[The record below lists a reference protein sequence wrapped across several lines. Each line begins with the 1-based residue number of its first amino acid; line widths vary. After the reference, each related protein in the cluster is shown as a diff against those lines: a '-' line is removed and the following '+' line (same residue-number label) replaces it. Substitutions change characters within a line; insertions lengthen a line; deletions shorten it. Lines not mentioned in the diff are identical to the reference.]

1 MPKKNII
8 IASLILIVVLALA
21 YFLYTPKAPISPEQE
36 IRSIVGAFSEKIE
49 LVSLTGTDEQV
60 LAAIK
65 ENYGPYISEGLMTG
79 WQMNPKSAPGKM
91 SEASSPD
98 HIEIIAIEPTDDGAY
113 EVQGKVIETLTRPQN
128 GVQKN
133 YYQLAMKFRY
143 QNGRWL
149 MTGLTKQ
156 LPTQ

>member
-1 MPKKNII
+1 MSKKVLTII
-8 IASLILIVVLALA
+8 ILAILAALA

-36 IRSIVGAFSEKIE
+36 IRSIVGAFSEKIK
-49 LVSLTGTDEQV
+49 LVSLTGTDEQI
-60 LAAIK
+60 LAAVK

-113 EVQGKVIETLTRPQN
+113 EVQGKVVETLTPPQN
-128 GVQKN
+128 GAQTN
-133 YYQLAMKFRY
+133 YYQVAMKFRY
-143 QNGRWL
+143 QDGKWL
-149 MTGLTKQ
+149 MTGFTKQ
-156 LPTQ
+156 LSTQ